1 MADVADDPINFLGF
15 GAFETTAFC
24 VAVLVGLY
32 SFIKEPT
39 GRQDARDVSEI
50 HIFAMWRQ
58 GVVLVFLDMVLK
70 AVVVALQVKADK
82 PARTVWWTLAL
93 MAAPWAPFADK
104 VARGVKA
111 FGKVRSLML
120 ARVTRNE
127 VSCVLRQFLRMGH
140 QSLDAAAVA
149 QKVTGVLDREA
160 FQMPTDLL
168 EEVVLRNRS
177 RTSATE
183 EYQQRVDDVLTAVRA
198 GGAAWV
204 VTRRSM
210 RSGPKPDEAAR
221 HHRRILLRRLDPWT
235 RMWSQCKV
243 PTVADPFPPS
253 RLARDDNVANT
264 HNDADAPALK
274 KPMRNV
280 TRAYIL
286 DQIDECNGAQTL
298 SDLRAKESLPE
309 DLCNRCNLSVRAAV
323 ETFFESSLRGHMN
336 VSANQWLYEADLDYH
351 GRLEGIVDAMW
362 SACFVDHYALQVADD
377 KGYEEARNNA
387 SKVVDK
393 PVLDSPPTAV
403 TTRKFFVFL
412 FLVARSLLGVCHS
425 LHEVGEYVNSR
436 LHSRQW
442 WDDYWQDVV
451 EELGKARQSDD
462 TYEDWID
469 GIKTRA
475 LRKRTIA
482 EAKAVINILVK
493 HPVRLHTGKNAEGG
507 ETPIGHFCNMDGC
520 HLNVQTTLAVTKPAD
535 RRRPRP

>member
-1 MADVADDPINFLGF
+1 MADVDDPISFLGF

-24 VAVLVGLY
+24 VALLVGLY

-50 HIFAMWRQ
+50 HIYSMWRS
-58 GVVLVFLDMVLK
+58 GVVIVFLDMVLK
-70 AVVVALQVKADK
+70 AIVLTLQVKADK

-93 MAAPWAPFADK
+93 MVAPWAPFADK
-104 VARGVKA
+104 VARGILA
-111 FGKVRSLML
+111 FGKVRRLML
-120 ARVTRNE
+120 ARVARNE
-127 VSCVLRQFLRMGH
+127 VSCVLREFLRMGH
-140 QSLDAAAVA
+140 QSLDTASVA

-160 FQMPTDLL
+160 FLMPTQTL
-168 EEVVLRNRS
+168 EAVVARNGNRM
-177 RTSATE
+177 TATE
-183 EYQQRVDDVLTAVRA
+183 EYQKRVDEVMAAVRV
-198 GGAAWV
+198 GGAAWT

-210 RSGPKPDEAAR
+210 RSGPKPDENIR
-221 HHRRILLRRLDPWT
+221 HHRRMRLRRMDPWT
-235 RMWSQCKV
+235 RMWSQCKIA
-243 PTVADPFPPS
+243 TVADPFPPS
-253 RLARDDNVANT
+253 RLAREDDVANA
-264 HNDADAPALK
+264 HEDVNAPALGRAVRK
-274 KPMRNV
+274 V

-286 DQIDECNGAQTL
+286 DQIDECNGSQTL
-298 SDLRAKESLPE
+298 SDLRAEESLPE
-309 DLCNRCNLSVRAAV
+309 DLCDRCNLAVRAAV

-362 SACFVDHYALQVADD
+362 SACFVDHFALQVADD

-393 PVLDSPPTAV
+393 PVLDSPPMAV

-412 FLVARSLLGVCHS
+412 FLVARSLFGVCHS
-425 LHEVGEYVNSR
+425 LEEVGEYVKSR

-451 EELGKARQSDD
+451 EELGKARHSND

-469 GIKTRA
+469 GIKTDV
-475 LRKRTIA
+475 LRNRTIA
-482 EAKAVINILVK
+482 EAKAIINILVK
-493 HPVRLHTGKNAEGG
+493 HPVRLHTGKNVEGG
-507 ETPIGHFCNMDGC
+507 ETPIGHFCNMDSC

-535 RRRPRP
+535 RRRPRR